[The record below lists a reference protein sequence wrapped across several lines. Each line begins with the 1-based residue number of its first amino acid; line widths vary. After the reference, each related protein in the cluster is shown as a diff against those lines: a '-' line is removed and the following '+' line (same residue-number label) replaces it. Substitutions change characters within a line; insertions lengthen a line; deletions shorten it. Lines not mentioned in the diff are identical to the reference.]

1 ADARGSLRLAT
12 RASVND
18 DTRRALLAWAER
30 RGVEIPSQRE
40 EDRVADMSSDEILY
54 FAYGSNKRGF
64 SNYKDNADI
73 LDDFVGVGVTAQALP
88 LIVPND
94 PNCNN
99 PNCPYLH
106 RMASLLPIRGQGH
119 RVEGEVFRITPAAV
133 ERLDKLE
140 GFSYRRDTIEV
151 ELDGRIVSAGSY
163 FIRNGDGPPD
173 PDAQG
178 PAQCVPDYPPEMGPA
193 VPQPPPP
200 PSPLPR
206 AS

>member
-1 ADARGSLRLAT
+1 M
-12 RASVND
+12 
-18 DTRRALLAWAER
+18 
-30 RGVEIPSQRE
+30 
-40 EDRVADMSSDEILY
+40 ADMSPDEILY

-73 LDDFVGVGVTAQALP
+73 LGDFVGIGVTAHALP
-88 LIVPND
+88 LIVPNE

-140 GFSYRRDTIEV
+140 GFSYQRETIEV
-151 ELDGRIVSAGSY
+151 EIDGRIASAVSY
-163 FIRNGDGPPD
+163 FIRHGDGLLD
-173 PDAQG
+173 EVAQG
-178 PAQCVPDYPPEMGPA
+178 RAQCVPRYTLEMGQA
-193 VPQPPPP
+193 VPKPTFA
-200 PSPLPR
+200 R
-206 AS
+206 